1 MIKATS
7 GLTHTMEFI
16 DKVQEKVTGDFNP
29 ALSRAIAIQLSDEGF
44 VYNPELSFEPNGR
57 IFEIVAEVE
66 ERVTSDGFG
75 FIARLARAITQELSF
90 EGVHKP

>member
-16 DKVQEKVTGDFNP
+16 DKVQEKVMGDFNP
-29 ALSRAIAIQLSDEGF
+29 ALSRAIATQLSDEGF
-44 VYNPELSFEPNGR
+44 IYNPELSFEPSGR
-57 IFEIVAEVE
+57 IFEIVAEEE
-66 ERVTSDGFG
+66 ERLTSDGFT
-75 FIARLARAITQELSF
+75 ARLARAITKELSH

>member
-29 ALSRAIAIQLSDEGF
+29 ALSRAIATQLSDEGF

-57 IFEIVAEVE
+57 TFEIVAEAE
-66 ERVTSDGFG
+66 ERVTSDGFT
-75 FIARLARAITQELSF
+75 ARLARAITQELSF
-90 EGVHKP
+90 EGVHQP